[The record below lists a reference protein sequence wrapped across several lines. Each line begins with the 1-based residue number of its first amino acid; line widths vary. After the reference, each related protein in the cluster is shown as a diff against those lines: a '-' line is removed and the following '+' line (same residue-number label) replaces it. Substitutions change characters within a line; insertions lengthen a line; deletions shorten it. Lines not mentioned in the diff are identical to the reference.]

1 MSHKKL
7 GQYTDSAE
15 TMKALSAIRQKDVER
30 IKRRIRIGDKVLYEV
45 TVPTIEGYDRTAR
58 RRLEVTAKY
67 RYIFEMRD
75 PIARR
80 KRYMSYKDLA
90 VAQWQQALAG
100 MD

>member
-1 MSHKKL
+1 M
-7 GQYTDSAE
+7 
-15 TMKALSAIRQKDVER
+15 
-30 IKRRIRIGDKVLYEV
+30 
-45 TVPTIEGYDRTAR
+45 
-58 RRLEVTAKY
+58 TAKY
-67 RYIFEMRD
+67 RYIFEMWD